1 MRTLVDIEERDLL
14 LLDRLATEAKR
25 SRAALIRDAIS
36 DFLRRRRAPAEDEA
50 FGLWG
55 DRKVDGLAY
64 QRKVR
69 SEW

>member
-1 MRTLVDIEERDLL
+1 MRTLVDIEERDLV
-14 LLDRLATEAKR
+14 LLDRLAVEAKR
-25 SRAALIRDAIS
+25 SRAALIRDAIG
-36 DFLRRRRAPAEDEA
+36 DFLRRRRIPAEDEA

-55 DRKVDGLAY
+55 AGKIDGLAY

>member
-25 SRAALIRDAIS
+25 SRAALIREAIG
-36 DFLRRRRAPAEDEA
+36 DFLRHRRAPSEEQA

-55 DRKVDGLAY
+55 KGKVDGLAY
-64 QRKVR
+64 QRKIR